1 MIMETHKPALAGRR
15 AVNMAEEKKN
25 WLGPYM
31 PQGNVL
37 REIVQQVKLVY
48 HLMLDPRVHPL
59 AKLIPIAAVAYL
71 FFPVDLIPDV
81 IPVLGQMDDA
91 AIVMLGMR
99 MFFEVVPPDVV
110 REYLKRFAR
119 PVADSEWKV
128 MSDQPAGEPP
138 ASPAA
143 EAAESHGEVVEGD
156 FRVADQADQ
165 AEAAEPPAQP
175 D

>member
-1 MIMETHKPALAGRR
+1 
-15 AVNMAEEKKN
+15 MADEKNTGEKKN

-37 REIVQQVKLVY
+37 REFVQQVKLVY

-59 AKLIPIAAVAYL
+59 AKLIPIAAVAYVFL
-71 FFPVDLIPDV
+71 PVDLVPDI

-91 AIVMLGMR
+91 AIVMLGIR
-99 MFFEVVPPDVV
+99 MFFEVAPPDVV

-119 PVADSEWKV
+119 PLADNEWQV
-128 MSDQPAGEPP
+128 MADKPAGEPP
-138 ASPAA
+138 PPPAP
-143 EAAESHGEVVEGD
+143 EATGSHEDVVEGN
-156 FRVADQADQ
+156 FRIADQ
-165 AEAAEPPAQP
+165 AEADEPPAKP